1 MFCPFCESE
10 DSEEREDGVIETS
23 GEENGTAEGTV
34 QAAGAGQPVSRM
46 AAARVLRRKR

>member
-34 QAAGAGQPVSRM
+34 QAAEPDSRSAEWQQP
-46 AAARVLRRKR
+46 RVLRRKR